1 MPSSAIIK
9 SLFFFPVLVLL
20 ACGGSTGGGRKA
32 GVPIPASP
40 FGVTATPA
48 SAQVT
53 PAWTAVSGATTYNV
67 KRGTV
72 TGGPYTT
79 VSSPS
84 AASFNDTGLTN
95 FITYYYVISAVNSA
109 GESANSAQIYVM
121 PITITAAPTGLT
133 ATSGNAQVSLA
144 WTAVT
149 AAATYKVKRGPETGR
164 PSTAIG
170 SPSAASFNDT
180 TA

>member
-20 ACGGSTGGGRKA
+20 ACGGSTGGGRN
-32 GVPIPASP
+32 GGGTIPARP

-48 SAQVT
+48 SAQVNL
-53 PAWTAVSGATTYNV
+53 AWTAVSGATTYNV

-109 GESANSAQIYVM
+109 GESANSAQISVM

-149 AAATYKVKRGPETGR
+149 VAATYKLKPRTVTDGPHTPTAR
-164 PSTAIG
+164 PT
-170 SPSAASFNDT
+170 PP
-180 TA
+180 